1 VNRTARRFALVA
13 ATIAGALSLG
23 STSLRAQDTDPLA
36 KLDPQNRF
44 AVEVL
49 LDSARQ
55 AQIPAHPL
63 LSKAYEGI
71 SKHADQRRIVGAVR
85 SLLHALIDARAALG
99 SNLTETEWSA
109 AASALQAGVSP
120 SQLARFRTDK
130 PGKPLARAL
139 VVLADL
145 VTRGVPVDTASSAIV
160 QLWQRGAGDAD
171 LFGLW
176 RDVEQDILS
185 GANPG
190 SALQQRARE
199 FPVRPAGSLAQPPRQ
214 PETPSSQ

>member
-1 VNRTARRFALVA
+1 MRRTFARRVAAIIALALVLPIGQ
-13 ATIAGALSLG
+13 IA
-23 STSLRAQDTDPLA
+23 RAQDPDPLA
-36 KLDPQNRF
+36 RLEPNNRF
-44 AVEVL
+44 QIEML

-55 AQIPAHPL
+55 AGIPAHPL

-71 SKHADQRRIVGAVR
+71 SKRADQRRIVAAVR
-85 SLLHALIDARAALG
+85 SLLHALVDARAALG
-99 SNLTETEWSA
+99 NNLTETEWSA

-145 VTRGVPVDTASSAIV
+145 VTRGVPVDTASSAII

-199 FPVRPAGSLAQPPRQ
+199 FPVRPGSMAPPPRQ
-214 PETPSSQ
+214 PETPSS